1 MILYYNEPKT
11 ILFKESQL
19 FDLLCGK
26 EKNARKIHLTESQM
40 RMLSEN
46 EENEDLWFH
55 GGKVGYNPNRGQDL
69 AKRTWMTEFSRTIH
83 RN

>member
-26 EKNARKIHLTESQM
+26 EKKRK
-40 RMLSEN
+40 EN
-46 EENEDLWFH
+46 TLDRISDEN
-55 GGKVGYNPNRGQDL
+55 VV
-69 AKRTWMTEFSRTIH
+69 
-83 RN
+83 